1 MKIWMNSQIFEE
13 WVHKLDRTFRMEGR
27 TFALLIDNFPAH
39 PSVSDLT
46 NVLLVFLPPNSTSVL
61 QAMDQVINRSLKA
74 LYWGGIVRRLCREL
88 DKTKTLPKVSVLQ
101 TMKILVSSWEAVSA
115 QTIANCFRKAS
126 ITPHA
131 QILL

>member
-1 MKIWMNSQIFEE
+1 
-13 WVHKLDRTFRMEGR
+13 MEGR

-61 QAMDQVINRSLKA
+61 QAMDQVINSSLKA

-101 TMKILVSSWEAVSA
+101 TMKILVSSWEAVSP